1 MCRVRLRSFFILDPV
16 RQATRQLLPIRPGLY
31 DSDKRQLDIRLTSN
45 NWASSK
51 VEDNQIVRV
60 GGVWKEKMEGW
71 EDRGN
76 GKEVPNLGHW

>member
-60 GGVWKEKMEGW
+60 GGVWKEK
-71 EDRGN
+71 N
-76 GKEVPNLGHW
+76 GRMGG